1 MYPTWWE
8 SLAARCTR
16 MINVLPTA
24 CPFFILLAQN
34 CGPTHLPIS
43 ATDTTGSSIS
53 CRASRGPISLKSWIS
68 QTFTSSSCA
77 ISRRAP
83 STLTSL
89 QTCQITS
96 LLAALT
102 NTTPIAT
109 LPRRCKRGGVEGKS
123 SGLVG
128 GVVGA
133 AISRADKYGLSNET
147 DVFHVSAHDVTQ
159 A

>member
-8 SLAARCTR
+8 SLAAQTDRCTR

-24 CPFFILLAQN
+24 CPFSILLAQN
-34 CGPTHLPIS
+34 RGPTHFPVS

-102 NTTPIAT
+102 NTTPAAT
-109 LPRRCKRGGVEGKS
+109 LPLLLTRGGVEGKG
-123 SGLVG
+123 SGLVE

-133 AISRADKYGLSNET
+133 AISHTAKYDLSNNT
-147 DVFHVSAHDVTQ
+147 TV
-159 A
+159 